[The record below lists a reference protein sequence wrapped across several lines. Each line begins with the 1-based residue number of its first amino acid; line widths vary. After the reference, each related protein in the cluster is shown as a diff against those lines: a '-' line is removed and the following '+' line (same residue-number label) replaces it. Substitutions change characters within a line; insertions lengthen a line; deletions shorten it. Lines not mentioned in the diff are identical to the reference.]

1 MKNLFHRLSFR
12 LRMQPS
18 PLHVPLPIYHLSLL
32 ARSQARCLSSVSMAW
47 RLVRQK
53 LLLDALSQTITR
65 DEAVETGFLPQS
77 IFQVCR
83 LQEQLLLWLIQQTGE
98 VPVGPFNLPAQIL
111 RPPGCR
117 LEPAAEGFHI
127 ITRDAPLLSATHN
140 AILHLISLFLSCRR
154 SNFYLLPLAR
164 LNHFLTFDAGK
175 WHGI

>member
-1 MKNLFHRLSFR
+1 MFVFGLK
-12 LRMQPS
+12 
-18 PLHVPLPIYHLSLL
+18 V
-32 ARSQARCLSSVSMAW
+32 AW

-127 ITRDAPLLSATHN
+127 ITRDAPPPVSDTQCPSSLN
-140 AILHLISLFLSCRR
+140 ILVP
-154 SNFYLLPLAR
+154 LLPQE
-164 LNHFLTFDAGK
+164 
-175 WHGI
+175 

>member
-1 MKNLFHRLSFR
+1 MFVFGLK
-12 LRMQPS
+12 
-18 PLHVPLPIYHLSLL
+18 V
-32 ARSQARCLSSVSMAW
+32 VW

-53 LLLDALSQTITR
+53 LLLNALSQTITR

-111 RPPGCR
+111 HPPGCR

-127 ITRDAPLLSATHN
+127 ITHHESPPISDTQYHALTSIAIPTRQSYQFVSKFRTASENSEAVLNCTLTYEVSVIDAAVAP
-140 AILHLISLFLSCRR
+140 
-154 SNFYLLPLAR
+154 
-164 LNHFLTFDAGK
+164 
-175 WHGI
+175 